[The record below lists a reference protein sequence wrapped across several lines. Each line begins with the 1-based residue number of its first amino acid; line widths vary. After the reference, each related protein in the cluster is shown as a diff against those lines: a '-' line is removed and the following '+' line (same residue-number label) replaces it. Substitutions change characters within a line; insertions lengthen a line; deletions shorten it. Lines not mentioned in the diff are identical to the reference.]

1 LNPRPGRRTIDPM
14 EISDTSP
21 EAKGIINR
29 LYRQMPEGEKLLRV
43 FYACRTGRALAL
55 AGLAMRY
62 PHVSE
67 EQLQLLWKRQHLG
80 AKLFTEVYGKRTAEK
95 LPD

>member
-1 LNPRPGRRTIDPM
+1 M
-14 EISDTSP
+14 EISDTSL
-21 EAKGIINR
+21 ESKEIVNR

-62 PHVSE
+62 PQASG
-67 EQLQLLWKRQHLG
+67 EQLQILWKRQHLG
-80 AKLFTEVYGKRTAEK
+80 TDLFTEVYGKQTAEK
-95 LPD
+95 LPDGA

>member
-1 LNPRPGRRTIDPM
+1 M
-14 EISDTSP
+14 EISDTSL
-21 EAKGIINR
+21 ESKEIVNR

-62 PHVSE
+62 PQASG

-80 AKLFTEVYGKRTAEK
+80 TALFTEVYGKPTAEK